1 MDYSILFM
9 IQFDFSQTGKLDF
22 VETLCWDMLSEG
34 AVNRKSGMHNLVI
47 GTTSGDLAL
56 LRTVI
61 LRRVDKDSRKIYF
74 HTDSRSNKIQAI
86 RSSGLVSWLAYDPAQ
101 VSQIRLSGRTV
112 IHHKD
117 DLCREHWAMT
127 THHSRRAYMLP
138 EGPGVE
144 ISDPENAMSPDLVKF
159 NYSLEESE
167 KGWEH
172 FVVVETQ
179 VDWMEW
185 YFTHH
190 TGNRRAVFQYKSK
203 DLIKAGWHTP

>member
-1 MDYSILFM
+1 MEYATLAMTS
-9 IQFDFSQTGKLDF
+9 FDISETGNLNF
-22 VETLCWDMLSEG
+22 VESLCWDMLSEG
-34 AVNRKSGMHNLVI
+34 AVNRKSGMHNVVI
-47 GTTSGDLAL
+47 GTTSGDLAI

-61 LRRVDKDSRKIYF
+61 LRRVDKAAKKIYF
-74 HTDSRSNKIQAI
+74 HTDIRSNKIKEI
-86 RSSGLVSWLAYDPAQ
+86 RSSGIISWLAYDPAQ

-117 DLCREHWAMT
+117 DICREHWAMT
-127 THHSRRAYMLP
+127 AHHSRRAYMLP

-144 ISDPENAMSPDLVKF
+144 ISDPENAMTQELETF

-172 FVVVETQ
+172 FAVVETEI
-179 VDWMEW
+179 DWMEW

-190 TGNRRAVFQYKSK
+190 TGNRRAVFQYKSI